1 MQASSL
7 EKLIWILIYAGLLSV
22 GLGLAVQR
30 GDAMLGWFIVAVGGI
45 TAAIGAVLIVVRARM
60 KTDVSVE
67 ARVQSKGER

>member
-30 GDAMLGWFIVAVGGI
+30 GDAALGWGIVVFGGVAAAV
-45 TAAIGAVLIVVRARM
+45 GAVLIFVRARM
-60 KTDVSVE
+60 KSE
-67 ARVQSKGER
+67 AQVDAQP